1 MQAGLKRTMVVM
13 LVAAALFSVVQQWL
27 STLHADRGGEAI
39 ATWEARLVPARKVL
53 PLDRGVIG
61 YVGDW
66 DVPGI
71 PYALWDQESEYLLTQ
86 YALAP
91 LILKKGMVAE
101 WNVAVLKPK
110 TFAAWQA
117 AYGTQFEVLPVGR
130 SVYVLHRLG
139 SQ

>member
-1 MQAGLKRTMVVM
+1 MQAGLKRAMVVI
-13 LVAAALFSVVQQWL
+13 LVAAGLFSAVQQWL

-53 PLDRGVIG
+53 PFDRGVIG

-66 DVPGI
+66 DVPGVS
-71 PYALWDQESEYLLTQ
+71 YALWDQESEYLLTQ

-91 LILKKGMVAE
+91 LVLKKRIVTE

-117 AYGTQFEVLPVGR
+117 VYGTQFEVFSVGR
-130 SVYVLHRLG
+130 NVYVLHRLG
-139 SQ
+139 NQ